1 MMLLIFQGR
10 LATWST
16 PLRLPFISSI
26 SNGHVMSQPCAE
38 KCEHT
43 LRWGSAPVRRPWVSL
58 QDEAKDGFSLLFY
71 CPPGPV
77 VWRRILF
84 PSLVVL
90 ERCGLLSF
98 LCGLFPELQSRGTG
112 SDERAHICICFR
124 HWLNH
129 WNAIIHQV
137 TFLKKYF
144 VSWTNN
150 NVPVHRKQCGCAQIW
165 DL

>member
-58 QDEAKDGFSLLFY
+58 QGEAKDGFSLLFY
-71 CPPGPV
+71 CPPAQLCDVGFCSRLSSCWRDVVCFLFSAVSFQSYNHEGRTGPH
-77 VWRRILF
+77 LH
-84 PSLVVL
+84 
-90 ERCGLLSF
+90 LLQALIKPLKCNYS
-98 LCGLFPELQSRGTG
+98 S
-112 SDERAHICICFR
+112 SY
-124 HWLNH
+124 
-129 WNAIIHQV
+129 
-137 TFLKKYF
+137 FLKKKF
-144 VSWTNN
+144 CFLN
-150 NVPVHRKQCGCAQIW
+150 K
-165 DL
+165 